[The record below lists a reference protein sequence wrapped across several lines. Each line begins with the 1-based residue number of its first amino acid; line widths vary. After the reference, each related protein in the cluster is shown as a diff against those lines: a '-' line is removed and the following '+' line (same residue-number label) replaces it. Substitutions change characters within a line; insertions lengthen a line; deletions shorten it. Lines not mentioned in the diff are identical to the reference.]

1 MKRNRI
7 LTLGLVAVLLISML
21 ALAGCVPV
29 ADGGEEQGGF
39 SYQLIIFLVLIVAV
53 FYFLIIRPQRK
64 RQKDQQQLM
73 EGLKKGDAVVT
84 AGGIY
89 GQIESLRDD
98 SIVLKMESGAT
109 IRVARSSVAGKV
121 DR

>member
-1 MKRNRI
+1 MKRKI
-7 LTLGLVAVLLISML
+7 LSLGLIVTLLISML

-29 ADGGEEQGGF
+29 AEGGEEQGGF

-64 RQKDQQQLM
+64 RQKDQQHLM
-73 EGLKKGDAVVT
+73 EGLKKGDSVVT

-89 GQIESLRDD
+89 GQIESIREDV
-98 SIVLKMESGAT
+98 IVLKVESGAT
-109 IRVARSSVAGKV
+109 IKVARSSVAGTVNK
-121 DR
+121 